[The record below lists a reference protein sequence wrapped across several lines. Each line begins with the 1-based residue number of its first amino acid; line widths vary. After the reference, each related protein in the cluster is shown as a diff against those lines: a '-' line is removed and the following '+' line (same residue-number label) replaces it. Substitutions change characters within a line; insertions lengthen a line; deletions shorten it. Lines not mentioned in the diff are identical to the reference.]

1 MPGEPEQVR
10 IPVRPHGRRRPV
22 DAERFEELVDE
33 AVEALPAEFA
43 ERLDNVDVVVE
54 ARPSRRLLRKMGV
67 AGRATLL
74 GLYEGVPQSRRDHA
88 YGAVL
93 PDRIVIY
100 REPVLAEA
108 AEGNDAPDAS
118 EAFDQAVRDVVRTT
132 VLHEIG
138 HHFGLSEG
146 DLRRYED

>member
-1 MPGEPEQVR
+1 M
-10 IPVRPHGRRRPV
+10 

-33 AVEALPAEFA
+33 AAETLPAEFA

-54 ARPSRRLLRKMGV
+54 ARPSRLLLRKMGL
-67 AGRATLL
+67 AGRGTLL
-74 GLYEGVPQSRRDHA
+74 GLYEGVPQTRRDHA

-108 AEGNDAPDAS
+108 AERATEGDDAPDAG
-118 EAFDQAVRDVVRTT
+118 EAFDQAVRDVVRAT

-138 HHFGLSEG
+138 HHFGLTEA
-146 DLRRYED
+146 DLEKYED

>member
-1 MPGEPEQVR
+1 
-10 IPVRPHGRRRPV
+10 V
-22 DAERFEELVDE
+22 DAERFEKLVDE
-33 AVEALPAEFA
+33 AVEILPAEFA

-54 ARPSRRLLRKMGV
+54 ARPSRRLLRKMGL

-74 GLYEGVPQSRRDHA
+74 GLYEGVPQTRRDHA

-108 AEGNDAPDAS
+108 AARATEGNDAPGAS

-146 DLRRYED
+146 DLRRYEG

>member
-1 MPGEPEQVR
+1 
-10 IPVRPHGRRRPV
+10 V

-33 AVEALPAEFA
+33 AAESLPPEFA

-54 ARPSRRLLRKMGV
+54 ARPSPRLLRKMGL
-67 AGRATLL
+67 AGRGTLL
-74 GLYEGVPQSRRDHA
+74 GLYEGVPQTRRDHA

-108 AEGNDAPDAS
+108 AARAGGAADAATEGD
-118 EAFDQAVRDVVRTT
+118 AFDRAVRDVVRTT

>member
-1 MPGEPEQVR
+1 M
-10 IPVRPHGRRRPV
+10 
-22 DAERFEELVDE
+22 DSERFEELVDE
-33 AVEALPAEFA
+33 AVETLPAEFA
-43 ERLDNVDVVVE
+43 ERLDNVDVAVE
-54 ARPSRRLLRKMGV
+54 TRPSRRLLRKMGL

-93 PDRIVIY
+93 PDRIIIY

-108 AEGNDAPDAS
+108 AERATGENDAPDAS

>member
-1 MPGEPEQVR
+1 
-10 IPVRPHGRRRPV
+10 V

-33 AVEALPAEFA
+33 AVGALPAEFA

-54 ARPSRRLLRKMGV
+54 ARPARRLLRKMGL

-108 AEGNDAPDAS
+108 AERAGGAADAPS
-118 EAFDQAVRDVVRTT
+118 EDDTFDRAVRDVVRTT

-138 HHFGLSEG
+138 HHFGLGEA
-146 DLRRYED
+146 DLEKYED

>member
-1 MPGEPEQVR
+1 
-10 IPVRPHGRRRPV
+10 V

-33 AVEALPAEFA
+33 AVETLPAEFA

-54 ARPSRRLLRKMGV
+54 ARPSRRLLRKMGL
-67 AGRATLL
+67 AGRGTLL

-108 AEGNDAPDAS
+108 AERATEGNDAPDAS